1 MNELNVLNLLNGRL
15 GSEGSMLVRYFE
27 DLEVWKEGRRL
38 TNRIYDVTEDARF
51 SRDFGL
57 RDQIRR
63 AAVSIMSNIA
73 EGFERG
79 GNQEFLQFLYIAKG
93 SCGEVRSQL
102 YVALDRWYIGQN
114 EFNELFKS
122 FKKLS
127 VMISNLIDY
136 LKSSRMKGEKFKKPP
151 YKTLREEMEEMTKK

>member
-1 MNELNVLNLLNGRL
+1 MPVK
-15 GSEGSMLVRYFE
+15 YFE

-38 TNRIYDVTEDARF
+38 TNRIYDVTEDTRF

-63 AAVSIMSNIA
+63 AAVSVMSNIA

-102 YVALDRWYIGQN
+102 YVALDRGYIGQN

-136 LKSSRMKGEKFKKPP
+136 LKSSRMKGEKFKKPQ
-151 YKTLREEMEEMTKK
+151 YKSLREELDALTDGVSRSGR

>member
-1 MNELNVLNLLNGRL
+1 MTIK
-15 GSEGSMLVRYFE
+15 YFE
-27 DLEVWKEGRRL
+27 DLEVWKEARHL
-38 TNRIYDVTEDARF
+38 TRQVYRITQDAVF

-63 AAVSIMSNIA
+63 AAVSVMSNIA

-102 YVALDRWYIGQN
+102 YIGLDQGYTQPS
-114 EFNELFKS
+114 EFNELMTSAKR
-122 FKKLS
+122 LS
-127 VMISNLIDY
+127 VMISNFIDY
-136 LKSSRMKGEKFKKPP
+136 LRRSPIKGQKFKKP
-151 YKTLREEMEEMTKK
+151 RQ